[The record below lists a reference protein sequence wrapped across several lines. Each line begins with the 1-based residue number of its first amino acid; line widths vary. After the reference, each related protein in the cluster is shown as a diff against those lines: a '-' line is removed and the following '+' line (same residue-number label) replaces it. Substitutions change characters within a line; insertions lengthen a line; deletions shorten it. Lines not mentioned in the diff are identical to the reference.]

1 MSSLVVL
8 QDLIKEKYGL
18 DAQALAPDSPMLE
31 KGMDSLALVEFL
43 FVVEERFG
51 ISLTDAQTNVQT
63 LAELAKVV
71 DKILAKKS

>member
-1 MSSLVVL
+1 MVR
-8 QDLIKEKYGL
+8 EKYGL
-18 DAQALAPDSPMLE
+18 DAAAMDPHSPMRD

-51 ISLTDAQTNVQT
+51 ITLPDAQTNVQT